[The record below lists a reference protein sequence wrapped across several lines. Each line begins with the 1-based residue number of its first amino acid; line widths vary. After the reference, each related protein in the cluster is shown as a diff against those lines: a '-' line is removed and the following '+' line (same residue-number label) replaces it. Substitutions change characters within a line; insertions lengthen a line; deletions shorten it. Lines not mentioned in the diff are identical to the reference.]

1 MVKIAVIGAGIN
13 GVTCALKIKEKYKEF
28 DVVLIS
34 KDFSPNTTGDGSGG
48 LWYPY
53 LCGNTPEHLLTK
65 WGGETYEFLHKLW
78 IEGGHNVSLVP
89 VYALYR
95 QDPQET
101 RPGWASVVCGYQDL
115 DRSRLEYLSRLYAME
130 YVSGHTFTTYVV
142 QPPRIISYLYKR
154 FISAGGRVISASV
167 TSLQDSSLAGCAVVV
182 NCTGLGAR
190 TVVPDEGV
198 FPVRGQVFKAIVPW
212 LNEVVIDQDSCH
224 YIIPNAETCVL
235 GGTHQ
240 NHDYNTKEDK
250 NDTDHILNGCRSMI
264 PGLKHAKIVDTWVG
278 LRPGRD
284 AVRLE
289 AEEKD
294 GRLYIHNYGHGGS
307 GLTLFWGCGTQVLQL
322 LKQHIK
328 NTEPIK
334 SKL

>member
-198 FPVRGQVFKAIVPW
+198 FPVRGQVFK
-212 LNEVVIDQDSCH
+212 
-224 YIIPNAETCVL
+224 
-235 GGTHQ
+235 
-240 NHDYNTKEDK
+240 
-250 NDTDHILNGCRSMI
+250 
-264 PGLKHAKIVDTWVG
+264 HAKIVDTWVG